1 MKGVLKM
8 KELAKIT
15 TPAEIG
21 WKSLQGIEYVP
32 IKDTGEEIVIRGRKK
47 LKDSEVLPHVHRLFS
62 KAWSDLQELQQVQ
75 GLPVL
80 PPAKDFDS
88 LVSYFKSGSSDVV
101 QVPCDMED
109 RMARIISLVQEGFA
123 ILAYIMGEDVVSM
136 EITGKNPK
144 RIA

>member
-1 MKGVLKM
+1 MKALT
-8 KELAKIT
+8 KIT
-15 TPAEIG
+15 TPQEIG
-21 WKSLQGIEYVP
+21 WKSLQGIEFIT
-32 IKDTGEEIVIRGRKK
+32 IKDTGEGIVVRGRKK
-47 LKDSEVLPHVHRLFS
+47 LKDSEVLPHVHRLFN
-62 KAWSDLQELQQVQ
+62 KAWRDLQELQEVQ

-80 PPAKDFDS
+80 PPAKDFNS
-88 LVSYFKSGSSDVV
+88 LVNYFKSGSSDTV

>member
-1 MKGVLKM
+1 M

-21 WKSLQGIEYVP
+21 WKSLQGIEFVT
-32 IKDTGEEIVIRGRKK
+32 IKDTGEGIVIRGRKR

-62 KAWSDLQELQQVQ
+62 KAWSDLQELQEVQ

-80 PPAKDFDS
+80 PVAKDFNS

-109 RMARIISLVQEGFA
+109 RMSRIISLVQEGFA
-123 ILAYIMGEDVVSM
+123 ILAYIMGEDTLQA
-136 EITGKNPK
+136 EIAGRQEKML
-144 RIA
+144 A

>member
-1 MKGVLKM
+1 M

-32 IKDTGEEIVIRGRKK
+32 IKDTGEGIVIRGRKK
-47 LKDSEVLPHVHRLFS
+47 LKDSEVLPHVHRLFA
-62 KAWSDLQELQQVQ
+62 KAWADLQELQEVQ

-109 RMARIISLVQEGFA
+109 RMSRIISLVQEGFA
-123 ILAYIMGEDVVSM
+123 ILAYIMGEDTLQT
-136 EITGKNPK
+136 EIIGKNPK

>member
-1 MKGVLKM
+1 M

-32 IKDTGEEIVIRGRKK
+32 IKDTGNGIVIRGRKK
-47 LKDSEVLPHVHRLFS
+47 LKDSEVLPHVHRLFA

-109 RMARIISLVQEGFA
+109 RMSRIISLVQEGFA
-123 ILAYIMGEDVVSM
+123 ILAYIMGEDTLQT

>member
-1 MKGVLKM
+1 M

-32 IKDTGEEIVIRGRKK
+32 IKDTGEGIVIRGRKK
-47 LKDSEVLPHVHRLFS
+47 LKDSEVLPHVHKLFT
-62 KAWSDLQELQQVQ
+62 KAWQDLMELQEVQ

-109 RMARIISLVQEGFA
+109 RMSRIISLVQEGFA
-123 ILAYIMGEDVVSM
+123 ILAYIMGEDTLQT

>member
-1 MKGVLKM
+1 M

-21 WKSLQGIEYVP
+21 WKSLQGIEFVS
-32 IKDTGEEIVIRGRKK
+32 IKDTGEGIVIRGRKK
-47 LKDSEVLPHVHRLFS
+47 LKDNEVLPHVHKLFT
-62 KAWSDLQELQQVQ
+62 KAWQDLMELQEVQ

-80 PPAKDFDS
+80 PPTKDFDN

-109 RMARIISLVQEGFA
+109 RMSRIISLVQEGFA
-123 ILAYIMGEDVVSM
+123 ILAYIMGEDTLQI
-136 EITGKNPK
+136 EIAGKNPK
-144 RIA
+144 QIA

>member
-1 MKGVLKM
+1 M

-32 IKDTGEEIVIRGRKK
+32 IKDEGQGLKVRRKH
-47 LKDSEVLPHVHRLFS
+47 LQDSEVLPYVHSLFA
-62 KAWSDLQELQQVQ
+62 KAWQDLMELQEVQ

-80 PPAKDFDS
+80 PVAKDFDS

-109 RMARIISLVQEGFA
+109 RMSRIISLVQEGFA
-123 ILAYIMGEDVVSM
+123 ILAYIMGEDTLQM
-136 EITGKNPK
+136 EITGKNHK
-144 RIA
+144 QIA